1 MPRLLLFDI
10 DGTLIRTGG
19 AGVRGMTRAFEAVFG
34 VRRAFEGIAMAG
46 RIDPQIIADA
56 LARAGIQ
63 ATGDGLAS
71 FRSAYSRLL
80 LEELQA
86 PMAAGGR
93 VMPGVGRL
101 LEALHGRR
109 GTFVALLTG
118 NYSEAA
124 RIKLDHFGLWDYF
137 RCGAFG
143 EDASQRSEL
152 VAVALARVRTHGL
165 TEDTPR
171 DVFVVGDTPLDVACA
186 RAAGVRSIAVA
197 TGGSSVD
204 LLRASGAD
212 EVFRDLTDTD
222 AFLRVVEDGANRMS
236 VFDS

>member
-10 DGTLIRTGG
+10 DGTLIRSGG

-46 RIDPQIIADA
+46 RIDPQIITDA

-63 ATGDGLAS
+63 ATGDGLVS
-71 FRSAYSRLL
+71 FRSAYSRFLV
-80 LEELQA
+80 EELQA
-86 PMAAGGR
+86 PMAAGGC

-101 LEALHGRR
+101 LEALKARR
-109 GTFVALLTG
+109 DTFLALLTG

-124 RIKLDHFGLWDYF
+124 RVKLDHFGLWNYF

-165 TEDTPR
+165 AEDTPR

-186 RAAGVRSIAVA
+186 RAAGVGSIAVA
-197 TGGSSVD
+197 TGGCSVD
-204 LLRASGAD
+204 LLKASGAD
-212 EVFRDLTDTD
+212 AVFRDLTDTD
-222 AFLRVVEDGANRMS
+222 AFLRVVEDGTNRMS